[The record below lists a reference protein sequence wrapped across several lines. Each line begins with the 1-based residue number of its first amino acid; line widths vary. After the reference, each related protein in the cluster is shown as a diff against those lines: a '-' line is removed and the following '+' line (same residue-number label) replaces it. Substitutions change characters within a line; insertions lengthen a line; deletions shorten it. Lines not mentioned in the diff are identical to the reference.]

1 MERAYSEIDDKFLK
15 GFLEPQLRAMVWWLL
30 RLMIKILAILRLT
43 VDFFRLGKIL
53 RLAFF
58 TANV

>member
-15 GFLEPQLRAMVWWLL
+15 GFLEPQLRAMGWWLL

-43 VDFFRLGKIL
+43 VDFFRLGKIYG
-53 RLAFF
+53 
-58 TANV
+58 